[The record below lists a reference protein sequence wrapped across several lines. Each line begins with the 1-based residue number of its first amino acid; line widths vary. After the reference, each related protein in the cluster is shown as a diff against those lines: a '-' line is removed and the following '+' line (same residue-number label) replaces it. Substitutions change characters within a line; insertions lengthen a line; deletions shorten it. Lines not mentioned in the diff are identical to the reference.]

1 MSIIDEF
8 SFYNLGLGLNFSN
21 ILELIK
27 RNRKKKV
34 VLYTVVPAEIKIGV
48 GSNHINDPDKG
59 GLISQSVLYPPK
71 NVPSHC
77 PKAYP
82 PKEKML
88 SIVIGHIKVNQKMT
102 FLGFKMTF

>member
-1 MSIIDEF
+1 
-8 SFYNLGLGLNFSN
+8 LNFSN

-27 RNRKKKV
+27 RIGKKKV

-59 GLISQSVLYPPK
+59 GLISQSFFYPPK
-71 NVPSHC
+71 NGLNHY
-77 PKAYP
+77 PKPYP

-88 SIVIGHIKVNQKMT
+88 RIVIVWRIRKKQGI
-102 FLGFKMTF
+102 